1 MTVAPLLIGVPLAA
15 ALLCAAL
22 GRGAAAVSAAASVV
36 TLAMGIFVA
45 LGSFAGPAER
55 AFGGLVYVD
64 ALSGLIVLIVA
75 LVSAIAA
82 LYAVAYIRNA
92 VAADEIAPSQVRWFY
107 FWLQLSIAAMF
118 AVPVLNNLGLMWVAI
133 EMTTLTTALLV
144 AFFRRGHALE
154 AAWKYLM
161 LGAVGLAF
169 GLYDDKRDQV
179 GHGNLDKPCWSRFCL
194 GGQRFLH
201 CFQTPSA
208 NGYKRAV

>member
-45 LGSFAGPAER
+45 FGSFAAPAER

-82 LYAVAYIRNA
+82 LYAVAYVRNA
-92 VAADEIAPSQVRWFY
+92 VAADVG
-107 FWLQLSIAAMF
+107 SISGSSYRSRRCSRSRF
-118 AVPVLNNLGLMWVAI
+118 S
-133 EMTTLTTALLV
+133 TTL
-144 AFFRRGHALE
+144 G
-154 AAWKYLM
+154 
-161 LGAVGLAF
+161 
-169 GLYDDKRDQV
+169 
-179 GHGNLDKPCWSRFCL
+179 
-194 GGQRFLH
+194 
-201 CFQTPSA
+201 
-208 NGYKRAV
+208 